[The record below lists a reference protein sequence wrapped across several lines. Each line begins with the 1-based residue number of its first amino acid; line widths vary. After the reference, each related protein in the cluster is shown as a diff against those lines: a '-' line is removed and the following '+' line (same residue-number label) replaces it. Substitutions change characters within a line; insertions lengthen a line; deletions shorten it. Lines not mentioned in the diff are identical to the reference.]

1 MGQCI
6 VGRDIEVET
15 ARGLAS
21 QAALDAL
28 AVAAQAVG
36 TLDRVRIVQML
47 VLVASTPERRAGPAR
62 RVDTDS
68 RYGLASAARTSA
80 RCRPKV
86 RRGCGPGRERRAE
99 HGQQQSRGVGQYVP
113 GVGEQRQRTGQQ
125 AADHLGDEDRPGD
138 GQHDQQR
145 LRCRPVAVIPWE
157 CQCPCECPCPEPMR

>member
-1 MGQCI
+1 
-6 VGRDIEVET
+6 VET
-15 ARGLAS
+15 ARGLSS

-80 RCRPKV
+80 RCRPSTASNSPVESVSMCRASASSASEPDSGPPITSATKTV
-86 RRGCGPGRERRAE
+86 PVMASTISNACGAGRSRS
-99 HGQQQSRGVGQYVP
+99 SRGNASARASARVP
-113 GVGEQRQRTGQQ
+113 SPCDSSS
-125 AADHLGDEDRPGD
+125 AA
-138 GQHDQQR
+138 
-145 LRCRPVAVIPWE
+145 
-157 CQCPCECPCPEPMR
+157 